1 MLFIIF
7 MITLVIIITF
17 ITIVKCSFTVY
28 ILRHIFFYSL
38 IPSFLFFTPIK
49 RLGIRLRPS
58 DILDV
63 VFLYLYLYLQLF
75 TQKQP
80 FIDIQ
85 NRCYSKQVFLARN
98 FTNLTGKYLCWGA
111 TCNFIKK
118 RLQHG
123 CFPMKSAKLLR
134 TSFFTEH
141 FRWLLMFTLP
151 YLTYLLILIYTC
163 LSIPKSSLY
172 YYMNLIK
179 YGEYRN
185 CDEIF

>member
-58 DILDV
+58 GILDV
-63 VFLYLYLYLQLF
+63 VFLYLYLHLQLF

-85 NRCYSKQVFLARN
+85 NRCYSKQLFLARN
-98 FTNLTGKYLCWGA
+98 FTNLTGKHLCWGA

-141 FRWLLMFTLP
+141 FRWLLLP
-151 YLTYLLILIYTC
+151 QNTSLFNLLAYTYLHLLIYT
-163 LSIPKSSLY
+163 
-172 YYMNLIK
+172 
-179 YGEYRN
+179 
-185 CDEIF
+185 

>member
-75 TQKQP
+75 AQKQP

-111 TCNFIKK
+111 TCNFIKE
-118 RLQHG
+118 
-123 CFPMKSAKLLR
+123 
-134 TSFFTEH
+134 TSTWVFSHEICETFKNIFFH
-141 FRWLLMFTLP
+141 RTLP
-151 YLTYLLILIYTC
+151 LAAYVYTSLFNLLAYTYLHLLIYT
-163 LSIPKSSLY
+163 
-172 YYMNLIK
+172 
-179 YGEYRN
+179 
-185 CDEIF
+185 